1 MLELQDL
8 LKVLVERLLNIV
20 KRFKN
25 SKKQIIQTISIRTN

>member
-8 LKVLVERLLNIV
+8 LKVFVERLLNIV

>member
-25 SKKQIIQTISIRTN
+25 SKKQIIQTISIRIN